1 MKSYALALLL
11 PLAVIAAGN
20 VGSDARGE
28 IRGTVRFAGTPP
40 AAEAVDMSADAVCAE
55 ANAGRTVMVSRVKVG
70 GGGGLADAVVYV
82 KDAPASSGGAAAEPA
97 LLDQQGCIYAPH
109 VVALRVGQP
118 LRIRNSDPTLHNVH
132 VRSER
137 NREFNLGQPIRGLE
151 SRRTFTSGEVGI
163 DVSCDVH
170 GWMSGVIAVFD
181 HPYFAVSG
189 EDGGFVLAGVP
200 AGTYTVEAWHETL
213 GVTSQQVT
221 VTATGEAQV
230 TLEFR

>member
-1 MKSYALALLL
+1 
-11 PLAVIAAGN
+11 
-20 VGSDARGE
+20 
-28 IRGTVRFAGTPP
+28 
-40 AAEAVDMSADAVCAE
+40 
-55 ANAGRTVMVSRVKVG
+55 
-70 GGGGLADAVVYV
+70 V